1 MFEARA
7 QRLQRRTDWTAEHLD
22 PAALSEDEAIVSL
35 ECLVKIVNQAEAMKA
50 VVALRLADFD
60 VWRTEGDR
68 SPAHLLAR
76 KAGMGVGAAKD
87 ALTTAERAKNLPGV
101 ESALRK
107 GELSPG
113 QANAITDAATADP
126 GSEERLL
133 DCAKR
138 KSLSELRDECAR
150 TKAAADPDPEETHR
164 RIHAQRR
171 ARMRDCPDGAGEIT
185 YRSTK
190 DEIAEFWK
198 MVQYFGD
205 KAFRAAR
212 SEGRVEGHD
221 AYLADGMLGMAR
233 AAAGGTSKKRV
244 PTKVIVR
251 IDWDAL
257 VRGYPIE
264 GETCEVSGIGPVP
277 VGIVRNM
284 IERGDVFLASVVT
297 KGQDVVN
304 VVHYSRKARSMQYTA
319 LEWLDPACT
328 VEGCN
333 HTDGLEVDHRE
344 DWADT
349 KITWLSLLD
358 RLCKYHHMMKTRYN
372 WALVAGRGKR
382 KMVPPGHPEHPGTK
396 SGAKSR
402 QNLRRTA

>member
-1 MFEARA
+1 MISCNCHTLLVPSNICS
-7 QRLQRRTDWTAEHLD
+7 RLGHNGCSGGRIGRPGTST
-22 PAALSEDEAIVSL
+22 PAALSEDEAIASL
-35 ECLVKIVNQAEAMKA
+35 EALVKTENAVAAMKA
-50 VVALRLADFD
+50 AVALRLADFD
-60 VWRTEGDR
+60 IWRTEGDR

-76 KAGMGVGAAKD
+76 KAGMGVGAARD
-87 ALTTAERAKNLPGV
+87 ALSTAERAKALPGV

-138 KSLSELRDECAR
+138 TSLSELRDECAR

-198 MVQYFGD
+198 MVQHFGD

-304 VVHYSRKARSMQYTA
+304 VVHYSRKPARCSTRH
-319 LEWLDPACT
+319 WSGSTRPAPS
-328 VEGCN
+328 
-333 HTDGLEVDHRE
+333 R
-344 DWADT
+344 AA
-349 KITWLSLLD
+349 ITPTGWRS
-358 RLCKYHHMMKTRYN
+358 TT
-372 WALVAGRGKR
+372 
-382 KMVPPGHPEHPGTK
+382 E
-396 SGAKSR
+396 
-402 QNLRRTA
+402 RTGPTPRSPC